1 MFIYVSILCMEL
13 FIWLL
18 GVIFKPQENRSGLP
32 GLLAH
37 GGGWI
42 QSISF
47 APKEQSWSGVPGP
60 KKHHIQTP
68 ESQILALTILASRET
83 DDFSIY
89 FSFFHIIPIIEQ
101 FSVVKM

>member
-1 MFIYVSILCMEL
+1 VDSVHL
-13 FIWLL
+13 F
-18 GVIFKPQENRSGLP
+18 R
-32 GLLAH
+32 
-37 GGGWI
+37 
-42 QSISF
+42 
-47 APKEQSWSGVPGP
+47 PKGAKLVWGAWT